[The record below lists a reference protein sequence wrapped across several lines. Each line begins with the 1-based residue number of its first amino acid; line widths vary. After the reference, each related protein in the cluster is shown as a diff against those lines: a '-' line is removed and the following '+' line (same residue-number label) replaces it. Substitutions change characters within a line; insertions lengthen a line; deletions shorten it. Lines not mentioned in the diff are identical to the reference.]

1 MDWSKVYLLIEIA
14 LKTGGFPKLAGIH
27 KAVNEELQRMNDEYD
42 PNEVRKVPRDITPAG
57 GPANA
62 ETKLPGGEIVQKPQ
76 QPLGPDGTVKTVKVD
91 PLDKPTTLINEPVE
105 TERRL

>member
-14 LKTGGFPKLAGIH
+14 MKTGGFPKLTEIH
-27 KAVNEELQRMNDEYD
+27 KAANAELQRMNDEY
-42 PNEVRKVPRDITPAG
+42 
-57 GPANA
+57 NA
-62 ETKLPGGEIVQKPQ
+62 DAEPKPTK
-76 QPLGPDGTVKTVKVD
+76 VKVD